1 MFDNHLVVES
11 PGNLPS
17 LVKIEKI
24 RSAHFAR
31 NSHIAE
37 YLKDYKYVKDF
48 GEGVDRMCREME
60 ASGLPFPEYRQDS
73 FILKV
78 MVKNSGFTPEKT
90 GFVPEKTGF
99 ALRKIEMET
108 VILESDF
115 SKSVKDKLQKIIS
128 EVEENQ
134 VLAARDIMKIL
145 ECKPTAATEMI
156 KRLKALNLLK
166 KIEGVG
172 HGIYSLNVDA

>member
-1 MFDNHLVVES
+1 MT
-11 PGNLPS
+11 
-17 LVKIEKI
+17 
-24 RSAHFAR
+24 
-31 NSHIAE
+31 
-37 YLKDYKYVKDF
+37 
-48 GEGVDRMCREME
+48 
-60 ASGLPFPEYRQDS
+60 FPEYRQDS

-78 MVKNSGFTPEKT
+78 MVKNSGFVPEKTGFVPEKTGFTPEKT
-90 GFVPEKTGF
+90 GFAPEKTGF
-99 ALRKIEMET
+99 ALRKIEMEM

-145 ECKPTAATEMI
+145 EYKPTAATEMI